1 MTTVG
6 VVGLGT
12 MGSRIAAR
20 LLDSGYRVHATNRTR
35 SRGDGLIERGL
46 RWEDTPRSVAGA
58 SEVVL
63 SMVTDDAALY
73 AVTSGDDGI
82 LAGLKPGQIYVD
94 MSSVSPLASVRIAEQ
109 VDLLGARML
118 DAPVSGSVPQVE
130 QGRLTIMVG
139 GDDAAFRQVEP
150 VLAHLGRSVTYVGGN
165 GQGVL
170 LKLAI
175 NISLAVQTLAFSEGL
190 LLAER
195 GGIDATRAAQVM
207 SNSSIGSPM
216 LKSRV
221 PLLLDLP
228 PEAWFDVR
236 LMHKDIRLALQQ
248 AVRLHLRLPSADAA
262 ERVLS
267 TADAMGYGSRD
278 IAALRQVLD
287 ELNPDRTTPKESR

>member
-1 MTTVG
+1 
-6 VVGLGT
+6 
-12 MGSRIAAR
+12 
-20 LLDSGYRVHATNRTR
+20 
-35 SRGDGLIERGL
+35 
-46 RWEDTPRSVAGA
+46 
-58 SEVVL
+58 
-63 SMVTDDAALY
+63 
-73 AVTSGDDGI
+73 
-82 LAGLKPGQIYVD
+82 
-94 MSSVSPLASVRIAEQ
+94 
-109 VDLLGARML
+109 
-118 DAPVSGSVPQVE
+118 
-130 QGRLTIMVG
+130 
-139 GDDAAFRQVEP
+139 
-150 VLAHLGRSVTYVGGN
+150 
-165 GQGVL
+165 
-170 LKLAI
+170 
-175 NISLAVQTLAFSEGL
+175 
-190 LLAER
+190 
-195 GGIDATRAAQVM
+195 M